1 LTVRDAGERLCR
13 LLRGDAMS
21 LNPDAEDAYFVQDYV
36 PRPVIEGVEVLDR
49 RWFHDDGAALTELG
63 RFDDGL
69 HQDLAG
75 FAIRQLNYS
84 LIEPG
89 TIKAFH
95 LHRHQTDVWYV
106 PPHDRVLVV
115 LGDVRAGSPT
125 SGRTM
130 RIVLGGGS
138 NRLLR
143 IPPEVAH
150 GARNVGTETARI
162 LYFTDRHFSPEPD
175 ATDEGRLPWD
185 FFGEAI
191 WEIERG

>member
-1 LTVRDAGERLCR
+1 MGLT
-13 LLRGDAMS
+13 
-21 LNPDAEDAYFVQDYV
+21 PDAEKAYFVQDYAG
-36 PRPVIEGVEVLDR
+36 RAAIEGVEILNR
-49 RWFHDDGAALTELG
+49 PWFHDDGAALTELG

-69 HQDLAG
+69 HRD
-75 FAIRQLNYS
+75 FPDFTIRQLNYS

-115 LGDVRAGSPT
+115 LGDARDGSST
-125 SGRTM
+125 SGETM

-150 GARNVGTETARI
+150 GARNIGTETGRI
-162 LYFTDRHFSPEPD
+162 LYFTDRHFSPDPGD
-175 ATDEGRLPWD
+175 TDEGRLPWD
-185 FFGEAI
+185 FFGTDV